1 MLKPLVTTVVGVTT
15 EIGTSGVTI
24 TAMSKDGAGYQA
36 GLRVGDVLLT
46 VQGDVC
52 NTGKETIGLLRAAE
66 GSVVVAI
73 SRPAVATK
81 PMLIGSSFEVVVTK
95 QERTTVVG
103 VTTES
108 GTSGVTITDMSKDGA
123 GYKAGLR
130 VGDLLLTV
138 NDEACTSPE
147 QTSGLLLRVVEG
159 AVRIC
164 VNRPKAEKGGLRLF
178 GKR

>member
-1 MLKPLVTTVVGVTT
+1 M
-15 EIGTSGVTI
+15 
-24 TAMSKDGAGYQA
+24 
-36 GLRVGDVLLT
+36 
-46 VQGDVC
+46 
-52 NTGKETIGLLRAAE
+52 
-66 GSVVVAI
+66 
-73 SRPAVATK
+73 
-81 PMLIGSSFEVVVTK
+81 TK

-147 QTSGLLLRVVEG
+147 QTSGLLRAVEG

-164 VNRPKAEKGGLRLF
+164 VDRPKAEKGGLRLF

>member
-81 PMLIGSSFEVVVTK
+81 PMLIGSFV
-95 QERTTVVG
+95 
-103 VTTES
+103 
-108 GTSGVTITDMSKDGA
+108 
-123 GYKAGLR
+123 
-130 VGDLLLTV
+130 
-138 NDEACTSPE
+138 
-147 QTSGLLLRVVEG
+147 
-159 AVRIC
+159 
-164 VNRPKAEKGGLRLF
+164 
-178 GKR
+178 